1 MDALWLGVVAR
12 NFYMSR
18 IGDLI
23 LDQPRWGVAALFY
36 LVYIVGRR
44 LFRDLHGT
52 GTEQL
57 EAAAGYGA
65 LFGLFT
71 YMTYN
76 FTNLA
81 VMRGFDTTV
90 ASSIR
95 AGARSV
101 GAIWPAGTRL
111 HHERLGWVSAE
122 PSGPDHLAGRRCTP
136 VMRYRPSG
144 CSSSV

>member
-1 MDALWLGVVAR
+1 MKYVQAYGIALVIFLIMDALWLGVVAR

-36 LVYIVGRR
+36 LVYIAGLVFFAISVG
-44 LFRDLHGT
+44 LAQNSW
-52 GTEQL
+52 QL
-57 EAAAGYGA
+57 AAGYGA
-65 LFGLFT
+65 MFGLLT

-90 ASSIR
+90 AFVDT
-95 AGARSV
+95 GWGTFV
-101 GAIWPAGTRL
+101 GASMAGGTVFIMQ
-111 HHERLGWVSAE
+111 RLGWVS
-122 PSGPDHLAGRRCTP
+122 G
-136 VMRYRPSG
+136 
-144 CSSSV
+144 